1 MKRTTLYFTAPR
13 QVEVRE
19 EPLPHGESGQLLIES
34 QVSAISPGT
43 EMLIYRG
50 QAPAEMAA
58 DTGIKALAGNLSFPL
73 KYGYCLVGRVID
85 GRDVDLSAW
94 QDRWVFAFHPHESHF
109 WARPEE
115 LYPLPS
121 GMSPETGVFLPNME
135 TAVNFLHDGQPL
147 FGEQVVVFGQGVIGL
162 LTTSL
167 LARLPLASLV
177 TVDGYSM
184 RRSLSLQIDA
194 DVSLDP
200 ADPDLAQQ
208 IAIHLCQHDH
218 KADLV
223 YELSGAPAALQQ
235 AIDITGYDGRVVLG
249 SWYGNKAVSL
259 NLGGVFHRDR
269 IRLLGSQVST
279 IASDLS
285 GRWDKDRRLQTAMHW
300 LSQVEPQQLITH
312 RLPIT
317 QAAEAYRLLDEQQD
331 STVQILLQYHN

>member
-1 MKRTTLYFTAPR
+1 MQRTALYFTAPGR
-13 QVEVRE
+13 VEVRDE
-19 EPLPHGESGQLLIES
+19 KLPSGESGQVLIES

-50 QAPAEMAA
+50 QAPSEMSADSSIAA
-58 DTGIKALAGNLSFPL
+58 LTGDLSFPL
-73 KYGYCLVGRVID
+73 KYGYSLVGRVIE

-115 LYPLPS
+115 LITLPS

-147 FGEQVVVFGQGVIGL
+147 LGEQVVVFGQGVVGL
-162 LTTSL
+162 LTSAL

-177 TVDGYSM
+177 TLDGYAM
-184 RRSLSLQIDA
+184 RRVLSLQFGADA
-194 DVSLDP
+194 ALDP
-200 ADPDLAQQ
+200 ADPDLSQQ
-208 IAIHLCQHDH
+208 IAAHLRQHDH

-235 AIDITGYDGRVVLG
+235 AIDVAGYGGRVVLG
-249 SWYGNKAVSL
+249 SWYGNKTVTL
-259 NLGGVFHRDR
+259 NLGGSFHRDR
-269 IRLLGSQVST
+269 IRLISSQVST
-279 IASDLS
+279 IAPDLS
-285 GRWDKDRRLQTAMHW
+285 GRWDKARRLQTAMHW
-300 LSQVEPQQLITH
+300 LSEIEPRQLITH

-317 QAAEAYRLLDEQQD
+317 QAAEAYHHLDEQQP
-331 STVQILLQYHN
+331 STIQVLFHYF